1 MSYTATHM
9 SRRQGGNR
17 GPVSNKEDVG
27 TVILPRLLPKAR
39 TLHMLVEQ
47 PDNQHRDGP
56 KKCLPGSTDIKRRE
70 TKPLAIIAREW
81 VPNGKHRPT
90 RPICGNLLVRLPEW
104 AVSARHS
111 IPACAMRRELFI

>member
-39 TLHMLVEQ
+39 TLHMLVE
-47 PDNQHRDGP
+47 
-56 KKCLPGSTDIKRRE
+56 
-70 TKPLAIIAREW
+70 
-81 VPNGKHRPT
+81 
-90 RPICGNLLVRLPEW
+90 
-104 AVSARHS
+104 VSLTTNIGMAQRN
-111 IPACAMRRELFI
+111 ACQAPQI